1 MPRLAPNTF
10 YDDILPEFDY
20 ITQLGHAASA
30 TEDHCDAL
38 VHLLCYAREEAQIIQ
53 PIQDVMR
60 AVADCLDLLAKAIR
74 VFQDVFDNIR
84 RIITSPAGNP
94 GHELAELSG
103 AYLLVIDALKAAG
116 SATDSSEEVLSSAEP
131 EALASIAYPP
141 VIHFFLVQVIGSQW
155 NDRLYALAKLS
166 PFFHRIQADIRHI
179 GSLTVQ
185 LQLSIEGMQEHFSV
199 TKMLDY
205 RELIP
210 ERQWQVDQFL
220 RGPSA
225 SSSHG

>member
-1 MPRLAPNTF
+1 
-10 YDDILPEFDY
+10 
-20 ITQLGHAASA
+20 
-30 TEDHCDAL
+30 
-38 VHLLCYAREEAQIIQ
+38 
-53 PIQDVMR
+53 MR

-185 LQLSIEGMQEHFSV
+185 LQLSIEGMQERFSV

-220 RGPSA
+220 ARTLGELEPWIDYIR
-225 SSSHG
+225 SSEKLIRRFDAPALEKYIHAHVRPQ